1 MLLTVPHTAVAPAR
15 PGLPGLTEGASLLL
29 WETARRH
36 SWSGEGALSLKS
48 FPRGCAHYRV
58 DGRSYALGPT
68 HFLVLNRGQS
78 YRVDIDARQPT
89 ESFCLFFA
97 RDLAADVSYVRRGSH
112 AALLDNPRPASLP
125 PVHFF
130 EKPCFLDG
138 PVQQYLLRLQHQLRT
153 PGLAAD
159 AFTEPLHGLL
169 SELLRRNGDARA
181 EMDAL
186 PFVRAA
192 TREELYRR
200 LHVARQYIYDAYPAP
215 LTLPELARVA
225 CLSPNHLLRT
235 FRQLFGQSPFQL
247 LTRVRLEKARE
258 LLVRTDAPVAEVCT
272 AVGFA
277 SLSSFTGLF
286 KRTYGAPPHG
296 YRQQKR

>member
-1 MLLTVPHTAVAPAR
+1 VGPAQ
-15 PGLPGLTEGASLLL
+15 
-29 WETARRH
+29 
-36 SWSGEGALSLKS
+36 
-48 FPRGCAHYRV
+48 
-58 DGRSYALGPT
+58 
-68 HFLVLNRGQS
+68 FLVLNRGQS
-78 YRVDIDARQPT
+78 YRVDIDGRQPT

-97 RDLAADVSYVRRGSH
+97 RDLAADVAYAHSRSQ
-112 AALLDNPRPASLP
+112 AALLDNPRPAGPP

-130 EKPCFLDG
+130 ENPYPLDG
-138 PVQQYLLRLQHQLRT
+138 NVHRYLLALQGQLRT
-153 PGLAAD
+153 PGIPAD
-159 AFTEPLHGLL
+159 ALTEPLHALL
-169 SELLRRNGDARA
+169 SELLRRNGDTQR
-181 EMDAL
+181 EIELL

-200 LHVARQYIYDAYPAP
+200 LHEARQYIHDGYPAP
-215 LTLPELARVA
+215 LTLAELARVA

-235 FRQLFGQSPFQL
+235 FRQLFGQSPFQM

-286 KRTYGAPPHG
+286 KRTYGTPPHG
-296 YRQQKR
+296 YRQQKGDPGETECRPNGYV